1 MLTKTQKDLTKL
13 INNSS
18 KLIGTRQVLKAII
31 NGTIAKVIIATNI
44 DEVLFSKLKSE
55 CSNYNIPMVREFSKH
70 ELGKMC
76 NIDVDCAVI
85 GILKWLCDMNF
96 LRGCNGKFIHSFKE
110 EKTCLQ

>member
-85 GILKWLCDMNF
+85 GILK
-96 LRGCNGKFIHSFKE
+96 
-110 EKTCLQ
+110 